1 MRLVLVVAAVLL
13 PLPASAAAAD
23 RVTWPDT
30 REYQPGETLKVK
42 VANKNA
48 TKVVFVRETAAGK
61 VMRVIAR
68 RTVRRATVSLSI
80 GKPGR
85 YTLRVG
91 SATRRYNA
99 GTRCARSDG
108 DKAELRLDATS
119 VRAGGALPYRIVNP
133 STNLGCFTAGVGYL
147 IERLLGDGTWAP
159 VNPGQLFVAVG
170 IPVAP
175 WQPFAKQALIPAD
188 AVPGTYRVQDH
199 VSRQVPG
206 AAGERIDLTAQ
217 FEVTAA

>member
-1 MRLVLVVAAVLL
+1 VLVVVAAVLL
-13 PLPASAAAAD
+13 VLPAAAAADD
-23 RVTWPDT
+23 RVTWPDA
-30 REYQPGETLKVK
+30 REYQPGETIRVK
-42 VANKNA
+42 VASKNA
-48 TKVVFVRETAAGK
+48 TNVVFMRESAAGK

-68 RTVRRATVSLSI
+68 RTVRRATVSLPI

-85 YTLRVG
+85 YALRVG

-99 GTRCARSDG
+99 GTLCARSDG

-119 VRAGGALPYRIVNP
+119 VRAGDSLPYRIVNA

-147 IERLLGDGTWAP
+147 LERLLTDGTWTP
-159 VNPGQLFVAVG
+159 VNPGQLFIAVG

-175 WQPFAKQALIPAD
+175 WQPFAKQAPIPAD
-188 AVPGTYRVQDH
+188 AVPGTYRIQEH
-199 VSRQVPG
+199 VSRQVPR